1 MDAARLKTGEIVAA
15 ASAALLFIVMFFN
28 WFGISLEDGG
38 DLSESNQDAITGKIN
53 PDDYID
59 ADLSDKIS
67 FNAWESFSFIDIIL
81 FLTIVVAIGL
91 AVMAATSRSA
101 NLPVAAS
108 AVTCAFGILA
118 TLLVLFRLIVTPYDL
133 GREFFAF
140 VGLIL
145 AAGIAVG
152 GWMAMQEEGVSFQ
165 GEADRVGGGG
175 GAPPP
180 PPPPN
185 A

>member
-1 MDAARLKTGEIVAA
+1 MDTAKLKTGEIVAA
-15 ASAALLFIVMFFN
+15 ASGVLLFIVMFFN

-81 FLTIVVAIGL
+81 FLAIAVAIGL

-180 PPPPN
+180 PPPPS

>member
-1 MDAARLKTGEIVAA
+1 MDVSKLKTGELVAA
-15 ASAALLFIVMFFN
+15 GSALLLFVVMFFN
-28 WFGISLEDGG
+28 WFGISIEDGA
-38 DLSESNQDAITGKIN
+38 DLSGSNQEAISDMVN
-53 PDDYID
+53 PDDFVN

-81 FLTIVVAIGL
+81 FLAIVVAVGL
-91 AVMAATSRSA
+91 AVMAATSNSP

-108 AVTCAFGILA
+108 AVTAGFGILA
-118 TLLVLFRLIVTPYDL
+118 VVLILFRLIVTPYDL
-133 GREFFAF
+133 GRELFAF

-145 AAGIAVG
+145 AAGIAAG

-165 GEADRVGGGG
+165 GEADRLGGSGG
-175 GAPPP
+175 TPPP
-180 PPPPN
+180 PPPR